1 MAAAARAW
9 FERGMVALSPSGTAT
24 ARRLPVIDVARAVA
38 LLAMACFHGLWDLGN
53 LRLTP
58 ENYAATALGR
68 HAAECIAGSF
78 LILVGIGM
86 VLMNGRG
93 IRLRPTLIRLGRIA
107 AGALAVTIA
116 TRIVFPDAYVF
127 FGILHCI
134 AVASVIGL
142 PFLFLPWPVTLA
154 AAAAILAAPLFIQA
168 DWLDSPLLWFIGLGR
183 ITPRTNDYVPL
194 VPWFGLVLV
203 GIVLGRLG
211 LPVLARSR
219 LGTWAPRGTLGRA
232 ASFAGRHSLA
242 LYLIHQPLLF
252 GLAFLVAQGMGPNP
266 RAGLKAFRADYLAM
280 CTRGGGEVA
289 PCRVAARCTSEAL
302 VREDLFRDDGR
313 PYTVEERA
321 RAQALSRNCYAAAEG
336 DGAR

>member
-1 MAAAARAW
+1 
-9 FERGMVALSPSGTAT
+9 MVALPPSGAP
-24 ARRLPVIDVARAVA
+24 ASRRLPVIDAARAVA
-38 LLAMACFHGLWDLGN
+38 LLAMACFHALWDLGN
-53 LRLTP
+53 LRLTT
-58 ENYAATALGR
+58 ENYAATAAGR

-78 LILVGIGM
+78 LILVGVGL

-93 IRLRPTLIRLGRIA
+93 IRLRPTLRRLGRIA
-107 AGALAVTIA
+107 AGALAVTLA
-116 TRIVFPDAYVF
+116 TRLVFPDAYVF

-154 AAAAILAAPLFIQA
+154 AAAAILAAPLLVQA
-168 DWLDSPLLWFIGLGR
+168 DWLDPPALWFLGLGR

-194 VPWFGLVLV
+194 FPWFGLVLV

-211 LPVLARSR
+211 LPALSRSR
-219 LGTWAPRGTLGRA
+219 LGAWAPRGALGRA
-232 ASFAGRHSLA
+232 ATFAGRHSLA
-242 LYLIHQPLLF
+242 VYLVHQPALF
-252 GLAFLVAQGMGPNP
+252 GVAFLMAQVVGPNP
-266 RAGLKAFRADYLAM
+266 KAGLKAFRADYLAM
-280 CTRGGGEVA
+280 CTRGGGEIA

-321 RAQALSRNCYAAAEG
+321 RAQALSRGCYAAAEG